1 MVDAGRE
8 RMVRIVGERYADCGF
23 TNYHVGEDSY
33 AVKRQAAKDLAIKY
47 AKSIIEQRSAG
58 RNLLLVGSVG
68 TGKDH
73 LAAAV
78 VRTIVGNGLSVA
90 YARGSVLASEMLAV
104 MHGTPLAEKYAT
116 RDFLAVSDIEPR
128 GDAEIS
134 NFFQTAILD
143 LVDERYRAKLPT
155 IITSNIETR
164 AAMNLAIGKRTM
176 DRLCEDAVI
185 IKMCWNSYRGSV
197 K

>member
-8 RMVRIVGERYADCGF
+8 RMVRLVGERYADCGF
-23 TNYHVGEDSY
+23 TTFNVGDD
-33 AVKRQAAKDLAIKY
+33 AFTPRRRAAKDAALQY
-47 AKSIIEQRSAG
+47 ATTIREQRSAG
-58 RNLLLVGSVG
+58 RNLILVGSVG

-90 YARGSVLASEMLAV
+90 YARGSVLANEMLAV
-104 MHGTPLAEKYAT
+104 VQGTPLADKYAT
-116 RDFLAVSDIEPR
+116 RDFLVVSDIEPR

-134 NFFQTAILD
+134 NFFQTSILD

-164 AAMNLAIGKRTM
+164 EAMNIAIGKRTM

-185 IKMCWNSYRGSV
+185 IKMCWNSYRGNV

>member
-1 MVDAGRE
+1 MVDNGRE

-23 TNYHVGEDSY
+23 TTFNVGDD
-33 AVKRQAAKDLAIKY
+33 AFTHKRKAAKNLALQY
-47 AKSIIEQRSAG
+47 ATTIAEQRAAG
-58 RNLLLVGSVG
+58 RNLILVGSVG

-78 VRTIVGNGLSVA
+78 VRTIVGHGMSVA
-90 YARGSVLASEMLAV
+90 YARGSVLANEMLAV
-104 MHGTPLAEKYAT
+104 LKCDPLPDKYAT
-116 RDFLAVSDIEPR
+116 RDFLVVSDIEPR
-128 GDAEIS
+128 GDKETS
-134 NFFQTAILD
+134 VFFQTSILD

-164 AAMNLAIGKRTM
+164 DAMNKAIGKRTM

-185 IKMCWNSYRGSV
+185 IKMCWDSYRM
-197 K
+197 KAK